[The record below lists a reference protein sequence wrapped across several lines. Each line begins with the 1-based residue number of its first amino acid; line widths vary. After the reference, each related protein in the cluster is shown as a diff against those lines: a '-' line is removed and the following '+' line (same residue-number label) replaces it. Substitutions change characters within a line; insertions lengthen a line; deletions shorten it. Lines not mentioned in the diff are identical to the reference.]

1 MPSWAAN
8 ADSDDEELPRT
19 VFERKSATA
28 ALDEDDYGDRDST
41 SSREA
46 AESRPAGMVNGPV
59 RTISNR
65 KPRVMSLMLLTQFRR
80 LIMIRIVHLLTFC
93 QTM

>member
-28 ALDEDDYGDRDST
+28 ALDEDDYGGRDST

-46 AESRPAGMVNGPV
+46 AKSRPGGMDNSPV
-59 RTISNR
+59 RTILIR
-65 KPRVMSLMLLTQFRR
+65 KPRARNEPYAFDAISSVNND
-80 LIMIRIVHLLTFC
+80 
-93 QTM
+93 

>member
-28 ALDEDDYGDRDST
+28 ALDEDDYGGRDST

-46 AESRPAGMVNGPV
+46 AKSRPGGMDNSPV
-59 RTISNR
+59 RTILNR
-65 KPRVMSLMLLTQFRR
+65 KPRVMSLMILKQFRR
-80 LIMIRIVHLLTFC
+80 LIMIND
-93 QTM
+93 